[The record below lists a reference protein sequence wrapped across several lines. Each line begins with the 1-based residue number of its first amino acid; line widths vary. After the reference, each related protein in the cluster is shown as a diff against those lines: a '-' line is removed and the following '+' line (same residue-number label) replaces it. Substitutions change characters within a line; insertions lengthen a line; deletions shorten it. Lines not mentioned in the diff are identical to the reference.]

1 MSGTSANAA
10 TGGTTANTLKKSI
23 GKIIININS
32 EILELLEEK
41 KKVKDDVTLSKKGVD
56 KENAVRKKKEALE
69 DAIKGLEERPDYVAQ
84 EKMEKFVDMIKENI
98 ATAGKA
104 LSNSGEESDT
114 LQIEAVGAQK
124 TATATVETIEQNEK
138 AAEEEMRTL
147 AINLVRSA
155 VLSDNIDS
163 VEEGEII
170 DDDEDD
176 QLNREFSSIG
186 KYQSDS

>member
-1 MSGTSANAA
+1 MSDTRANAA

-147 AINLVRSA
+147 ANNLVRSA

-163 VEEGEII
+163 V
-170 DDDEDD
+170 
-176 QLNREFSSIG
+176 
-186 KYQSDS
+186 

>member
-1 MSGTSANAA
+1 MSGTRANAA

-98 ATAGKA
+98 ATAGKE
-104 LSNSGEESDT
+104 SEESDT